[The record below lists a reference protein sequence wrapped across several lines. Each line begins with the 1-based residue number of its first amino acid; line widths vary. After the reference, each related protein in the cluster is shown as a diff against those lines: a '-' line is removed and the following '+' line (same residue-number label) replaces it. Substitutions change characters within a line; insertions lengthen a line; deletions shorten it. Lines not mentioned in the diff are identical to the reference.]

1 MSLPPSSSL
10 HILFIS
16 KLSKWL
22 IKIIYLRCDVRVKIV
37 IRDPL
42 ADLLLVVLLVVL
54 LPDQPCK
61 DIWGACLLL
70 SFVSHFFLSL
80 GTRIRQQT
88 SYEKGNEILEYP
100 LPRTLKVD
108 HEQQEID
115 RI

>member
-80 GTRIRQQT
+80 GVL
-88 SYEKGNEILEYP
+88 GNKHH
-100 LPRTLKVD
+100 TKKVTKFWNI
-108 HEQQEID
+108 HFHVP
-115 RI
+115 